1 MSQDQ
6 IVDDIPKG
14 SPRAAILALLGVVGF
29 FVFLAVVVPLINAHG
44 GSTDTLIFVV
54 FGAILSAF
62 LLPVL
67 LNILLKVFHLKGKK
81 PKQLLE
87 GFVGYMPSDMPPDAG
102 LLQPTMFLSSSDT
115 DTTDRGRE
123 LVPYSSDSPLSGF
136 GDEEYGEEEYCDD
149 LSGEEGE
156 DNISEQLDIL
166 IEENGL
172 LLTDTFRP
180 APGTL
185 TCQNVTFVGVRRFGK
200 SNALAILLRALANVS
215 VPRLEKVGFPLVI
228 FDTEDEYEELARKR
242 YMPRGVLVGSED
254 SRADAPKG
262 IQFYAIDTATAY
274 NFSQQ
279 VLAECLQVVV
289 NLKAWSDNEAAEI
302 MSEMILGMEDW
313 QQHRPIGKRIPF
325 YITIDEITK
334 WVPQNLGEST
344 LSRDAIKLVQ
354 YALFDVTVR
363 RGGKRGF
370 GLLVAGQKYA
380 DIDKRIIQG
389 TWKIIFCQ
397 TEKNDL
403 DRCKVSP
410 LNLDPDEVCSLQP
423 GESFVFCPQVPS
435 GIYVKWPLSDVPL
448 GGKSPGIENLFA
460 HHQTVQRSVEDV
472 LASLQS
478 PESAMKQ
485 QPLTVPLLPVVSAAA
500 VPVPQVGEQ
509 PVLEIDLQ
517 HAARLWKAGHGSY
530 RSLARA
536 LGVTPYRAGE
546 IYKAMVEAGLIEE
559 KPVVKVRV
567 KR

>member
-1 MSQDQ
+1 MSHV
-6 IVDDIPKG
+6 VDDIPKG
-14 SPRAAILALLGVVGF
+14 SPRAALLFLFGIVGF
-29 FVFLAVVVPLINAHG
+29 FAFLAVTVPIINANG
-44 GSTDTLIFVV
+44 GSTDTLFFAV
-54 FGAILSAF
+54 FGAIVSAT
-62 LLPVL
+62 LLPVV
-67 LNILLKVFHLKGKK
+67 LNVVLKALHLKGKK
-81 PKQLLE
+81 PKQMLE
-87 GFVGYMPSDMPPDAG
+87 SFVGYVPSDMPLDGG
-102 LLQPTMFLSSSDT
+102 LLEPTVFLSDSDT
-115 DTTDRGRE
+115 ITGRE
-123 LVPYSSDSPLSGF
+123 LVPYDDDSLLSGYGNEEYGDDL
-136 GDEEYGEEEYCDD
+136 GDEE
-149 LSGEEGE
+149 SE
-156 DNISEQLDIL
+156 DNIPEQQDIL
-166 IEENGL
+166 IEEKGL
-172 LLTDTFRP
+172 PLTDTFRP
-180 APGTL
+180 APGSL

-200 SNALAILLRALANVS
+200 SNALAILLRALAN
-215 VPRLEKVGFPLVI
+215 VGFPLVI

-254 SRADAPKG
+254 SRADAPEG
-262 IQFYAIDTATAY
+262 IQFYAIDKASAY

-289 NLKAWSDNEAAEI
+289 NSKAWSDNEAAEI

-325 YITIDEITK
+325 YIAIDEITK

-423 GESFVFCPQVPS
+423 GESFVFCPQVP
-435 GIYVKWPLSDVPL
+435 GGMYVKWPLSDVPL

-460 HHQTVQRSVEDV
+460 HHQTVQRNVAGV

-478 PESAMKQ
+478 TGSAME
-485 QPLTVPLLPVVSAAA
+485 QPSSTPLAVPLLPPVPTP
-500 VPVPQVGEQ
+500 VPVPRVEEQ
-509 PVLEIDLQ
+509 PALEIDLQ

-536 LGVTPYRAGE
+536 LGVTLYRAGE

-559 KPVVKVRV
+559 KPVVRVR

>member
-1 MSQDQ
+1 MSQQ
-6 IVDDIPKG
+6 TVYDDLPPKG
-14 SPRAAILALLGVVGF
+14 SVRAAVLFLSGIVGF
-29 FVFLAVVVPLINAHG
+29 FLFLALAIPIVKSHG
-44 GSTDTLIFVV
+44 GSTDTFFFVV
-54 FGAILSAF
+54 LGAGATAI
-62 LLPVL
+62 LLPVIV
-67 LNILLKVFHLKGKK
+67 NFLLKKLHLKGKK
-81 PKQLLE
+81 PRELLE
-87 GFVGYMPSDMPPDAG
+87 GFVGYTPLYPDEVAFSSPPIIGTGGTALMVLDNPG
-102 LLQPTMFLSSSDT
+102 QEDYETS
-115 DTTDRGRE
+115 
-123 LVPYSSDSPLSGF
+123 Y
-136 GDEEYGEEEYCDD
+136 GDEEEYELDEESEDD
-149 LSGEEGE
+149 
-156 DNISEQLDIL
+156 IPEQQL
-166 IEENGL
+166 IEEKGL
-172 LLTDTFRP
+172 PLTNTFRP
-180 APGTL
+180 APGSL

-200 SNALAILLRALANVS
+200 SNALAILLRALAN
-215 VPRLEKVGFPLVI
+215 VGFPLVI

-254 SRADAPKG
+254 SRADAPEG
-262 IQFYAIDTATAY
+262 IQFYAIDKASAY

-325 YITIDEITK
+325 YIAIDEITK

-423 GESFVFCPQVPS
+423 GESFVFCPQVP
-435 GIYVKWPLSDVPL
+435 GGMYVKWPLSDVPL

-460 HHQTVQRSVEDV
+460 HHQTVQRNVAGV

-478 PESAMKQ
+478 TGSAMEQ
-485 QPLTVPLLPVVSAAA
+485 QPSSTLLAVPLLSSVPTP
-500 VPVPQVGEQ
+500 VPVPEVEEQ

-530 RSLARA
+530 RLLARA

-559 KPVVKVRV
+559 KPVVRVRV